1 MPFRG
6 CVCTLQ
12 RLLLEPSRCRI
23 RQCLLAGITV
33 PVAFAP
39 FSHPSPAPC
48 FTFSPSLLLFWNPLT
63 RPFTA
68 FGLLGTKQSLT
79 VTQSTR
85 NPSRNPAAK
94 AVSSGNR
101 ICGNGCLCTPLLTL
115 PLIPDTLKSP
125 FLCTL
130 SMTKTPEAS
139 QLSLFLYFLLSLA
152 NCWNSVR
159 CVTSEPGLC
168 WGGFASPC
176 SSWRKKTQA
185 WEKSG
190 SCQCRDS
197 AKGSHYQV
205 SNFGGKKGAEEK
217 KKKAWRTLVLL
228 GKPGELLEGG
238 EDFEAIG
245 CSVK

>member
-48 FTFSPSLLLFWNPLT
+48 FMFSPSLLLFWNPLT

-139 QLSLFLYFLLSLA
+139 QPSLFPYFLLSLA
-152 NCWNSVR
+152 NCCGIQSDVSHLN
-159 CVTSEPGLC
+159 LD
-168 WGGFASPC
+168 FAGEASLLLALHGEKRPKLGK
-176 SSWRKKTQA
+176 SQGPANAEIWPRAPITRFPTLVVKKEQ
-185 WEKSG
+185 
-190 SCQCRDS
+190 RR
-197 AKGSHYQV
+197 
-205 SNFGGKKGAEEK
+205 K
-217 KKKAWRTLVLL
+217 KKKKL
-228 GKPGELLEGG
+228 GEPWC
-238 EDFEAIG
+238 
-245 CSVK
+245 CSESRVSSWKVERILKQLGAV